1 MNTLHVLTKQ
11 FLISKKYSP
20 CFLYLG
26 LFLLT
31 TACGNPPEHSKYI
44 PLNTSFVNI
53 INIQKIRAK
62 AKNWQEIF
70 QSENTLWLS
79 KDTTYRKLF
88 KEDWEGSGIDNN
100 NVVYIFSDASQNEE
114 PNFVAMSIK
123 LENESDF
130 DTFLRKITDDKQD
143 IKSFEGLK
151 YVLLDKQ
158 SIIGWANQVALYL
171 HHPKPT
177 TEEKLKAELIRL
189 HDLPEKDA
197 LISQNAQF
205 EELQELVKTNDVGLW
220 MNLSN
225 FDKSLWRLIT
235 QIIPDPYDFLLPKV
249 DFNDNFI
256 VSTINF
262 EKGKIKANTKY
273 FITHSLSFYE
283 DKLKQGIDTNLIR
296 SFPLERPMS
305 IVGLGLNM
313 ENIQKAVKQYDV
325 EDVFKKFFNLG
336 NVFQD
341 NTGYE
346 LNEILESFSGDI
358 VIALDNIEERSF
370 TRNDVDPETG
380 RTTVKTDYRVF
391 YDYVLAL
398 GVKDNEVLQKVLD
411 NLNKNEK
418 LFKEANVY
426 SFPVDESLTYYFY
439 LKNDIF
445 YVITSEKLKNLLLS
459 DNTQKVSTDVSKLG
473 KGSWFI
479 SHSDVQGQT
488 RMKLPPSIFNENQ
501 NTEKLIRSLDTP
513 IKAFDTQITPIVDDK
528 MNIKM
533 EILFLDE
540 EKNTLESLIEFFKKP
555 QNFASKAL

>member
-1 MNTLHVLTKQ
+1 MNTLKILTKQ
-11 FLISKKYSP
+11 FLISKKYY
-20 CFLYLG
+20 LYFSSFWI
-26 LFLLT
+26 LFSIT
-31 TACGNPPEHSKYI
+31 SCGNPPEHSKYI
-44 PLNTSFVNI
+44 PLNTSFVSIVNI
-53 INIQKIRAK
+53 NKIRAK
-62 AKNWQEIF
+62 ADNWQEIF
-70 QSENTLWLS
+70 QSENTLWFS

-88 KEDWEGSGIDNN
+88 RENWEGSGIDNEK
-100 NVVYIFSDASQNEE
+100 VIYIFSDASQSEE
-114 PNFVAMSIK
+114 PSFVAMSIK

-130 DTFLRKITDDKQD
+130 DAFLRKTTNDEKE

-151 YVLLDKQ
+151 YVLLDNQ
-158 SIIGWANQVALYL
+158 SMIGWANQVALYL

-177 TEEKLKAELIRL
+177 TEAKLKAELARL

-197 LISQNAQF
+197 LINQNIQF
-205 EELQELVKTNDVGLW
+205 EELQETVKTSDIGVW

-225 FDKSLWRLIT
+225 FDKPLWRIIT

-262 EKGKIKANTKY
+262 DDGKIRADTEY
-273 FITHSLSFYE
+273 FITHSLSFYQ
-283 DKLKQGIDTNLIR
+283 DKLKQNIDTNLIR

-305 IVGLGLNM
+305 VVGVGLDM

-346 LNEILESFSGDI
+346 LNEILESFAGDF

-370 TRNDVDPETG
+370 SRNDTDPETG
-380 RTTVKTDYRVF
+380 ETVIEKDYRVF
-391 YDYVLAL
+391 YDYILAM
-398 GVKDNEVLQKVLD
+398 GVGDVEVVQEVLD
-411 NLNKNEK
+411 NLEKNEK
-418 LFKEANVY
+418 LTKESNVY
-426 SFPVDESLTYYFY
+426 KFPIDESLTYYFY
-439 LKNDIF
+439 LKGNIF
-445 YVITSEKLKNLLLS
+445 YVITSEKLKDLLISEDAQKISS
-459 DNTQKVSTDVSKLG
+459 DISNLG

-488 RMKLPPSIFNENQ
+488 RLKLPPSIFSESQ
-501 NTEKLIRSLDTP
+501 HTEKLIRSLDTP

-528 MNIKM
+528 MTIKM

-555 QNFASKAL
+555 QNFAS